1 MPLLPIRKLP
11 EVSSN
16 GHVSGCFMALEGLES
31 FSGGILVR
39 ICLLGCL
46 LRYLV
51 KKLVFN
57 GTIFE

>member
-1 MPLLPIRKLP
+1 MTLLPIRKLP
-11 EVSSN
+11 EVSST
-16 GHVSGCFMALEGLES
+16 GQVSDVLWLLEASGKL
-31 FSGGILVR
+31 SGGFLVR

-51 KKLVFN
+51 KSFVFY